1 VIAAALRMVSKR
13 FGEAVALDRVDFA
26 VEAGEVVALVG
37 PNGAG
42 KTTALAI
49 LLGLR
54 RPDDGTAEV
63 FGVDPR
69 QVRARLAVGVTPQES
84 GFPPT
89 LRVREIVELVRAHFP
104 FAVPT
109 DELLGRFRLDTIARR
124 QAGGL
129 SGGERRRLSVALAF
143 AGDPAAIFLD
153 EPTAGLDV
161 ESRRSVWAEID
172 RYSADGGTVLL
183 TTHYLEEADHLASRL
198 AIVDRG
204 RVVAEGTPDALKGEL
219 SGDAIH
225 VDLAQVVEER
235 RVRAAL
241 SGVSAIRELSVEGA
255 GVRARADNGAT
266 VVPAMITALE
276 SGGARV
282 ASVRVTRPSLDDV
295 YLRHTGR
302 TFSEADSGGAR

>member
-1 VIAAALRMVSKR
+1 MIAAALRMVSKR

-109 DELLGRFRLDTIARR
+109 DELLCRFRLDTIARR

-161 ESRRSVWAEID
+161 ESRRSVWSEID

-183 TTHYLEEADHLASRL
+183 TTHYLEEADRL
-198 AIVDRG
+198 AGRIVLLAQG
-204 RVVAEGTPDALKGEL
+204 RVVAEGSPTQ
-219 SGDAIH
+219 
-225 VDLAQVVEER
+225 LAD
-235 RVRAAL
+235 
-241 SGVSAIRELSVEGA
+241 
-255 GVRARADNGAT
+255 RARASGLEEAFLALTGA
-266 VVPAMITALE
+266 PA
-276 SGGARV
+276 
-282 ASVRVTRPSLDDV
+282 
-295 YLRHTGR
+295 
-302 TFSEADSGGAR
+302 

>member
-1 VIAAALRMVSKR
+1 MIAAALREVSKR
-13 FGEAVALDRVDFA
+13 FGEAVALDRVDLA

-54 RPDDGTAEV
+54 RPDEGDAEI

-104 FAVPT
+104 CAVPT

-183 TTHYLEEADHLASRL
+183 TTHYLEEAERL
-198 AIVDRG
+198 AGRIVFLAQG
-204 RVVAEGTPDALKGEL
+204 RVVAEGSPTQ
-219 SGDAIH
+219 
-225 VDLAQVVEER
+225 LADQ
-235 RVRAAL
+235 
-241 SGVSAIRELSVEGA
+241 
-255 GVRARADNGAT
+255 ARASGLEEAFL
-266 VVPAMITALE
+266 ALTE
-276 SGGARV
+276 
-282 ASVRVTRPSLDDV
+282 
-295 YLRHTGR
+295 
-302 TFSEADSGGAR
+302 TFA